1 VREVVAHETVTVV
14 PRTATSLQY
23 VSSLEGLA
31 QGDGPLGSVEWRQ
44 RLVACLDGEPADVL
58 RSQEDRSLLKEQG
71 AYFTSTKMARK
82 LATKVSVT
90 SDSQGLYFDPACG
103 AGDLLLGVA
112 KRLPIA
118 PTLQETILDWSKR
131 LAGWD
136 ISPDFVRMAKARL
149 VLLAASRC
157 RVRPSSQG
165 IALDSVFPRIS
176 ARDFFSRSMP
186 LQPDDVVVM
195 NPPFSYIPTPYNCD
209 WSSGQV
215 NAAAVFTEKVVR
227 DAPAG
232 LRVVAILPE
241 VLRSGTR
248 YDRWRRV
255 LSSLARIRSQ
265 RTLGQFDKWTDVDV
279 YLLDLV
285 RASSESVHGGNE
297 ALSAGRARGGVGRR
311 FSVHVGPV
319 VPHRHKKTGPD
330 VRFIHARSVPAW
342 GECKELGETRR
353 FNGRLFLPPFVV
365 VRRTSRPGDAK
376 RAVASLIL
384 GDAPVAIENHLIVL
398 VPRDASAATCKELM
412 WRLASRKTDAWLDK
426 RIRCRHLTTRVLST
440 LPWWDSP

>member
-1 VREVVAHETVTVV
+1 
-14 PRTATSLQY
+14 
-23 VSSLEGLA
+23 
-31 QGDGPLGSVEWRQ
+31 
-44 RLVACLDGEPADVL
+44 
-58 RSQEDRSLLKEQG
+58 
-71 AYFTSTKMARK
+71 
-82 LATKVSVT
+82 
-90 SDSQGLYFDPACG
+90 
-103 AGDLLLGVA
+103 
-112 KRLPIA
+112 
-118 PTLQETILDWSKR
+118 
-131 LAGWD
+131 
-136 ISPDFVRMAKARL
+136 
-149 VLLAASRC
+149 
-157 RVRPSSQG
+157 
-165 IALDSVFPRIS
+165 
-176 ARDFFSRSMP
+176 
-186 LQPDDVVVM
+186 VM